1 MNNKIIIILGI
12 VLLIFIILN
21 HITIITTTSE
31 QGNCSQTA
39 FGCCPDGVNSK
50 INFYGTNCPKYRP
63 GPGYYPNRPP
73 YVPPPPPPPPGPKS
87 MPPKP
92 IGGCAG
98 TAYGCCPNNKTP
110 KINPQGSNCPL
121 HY

>member
-12 VLLIFIILN
+12 ILLVFIILN
-21 HITIITTTSE
+21 HVTIVKTTSSE

-50 INFYGTNCPKYRP
+50 INFYGTNCPEYRP

-73 YVPPPPPPPPGPKS
+73 YVPPPPPPIASIVVAPLDIELLYPLF
-87 MPPKP
+87 
-92 IGGCAG
+92 
-98 TAYGCCPNNKTP
+98 PNEDV
-110 KINPQGSNCPL
+110 
-121 HY
+121 